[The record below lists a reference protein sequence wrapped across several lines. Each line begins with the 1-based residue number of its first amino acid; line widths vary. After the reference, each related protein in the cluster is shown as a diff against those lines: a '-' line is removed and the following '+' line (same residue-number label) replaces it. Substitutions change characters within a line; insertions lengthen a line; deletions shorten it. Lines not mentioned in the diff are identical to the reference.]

1 LKREEDE
8 PEWVEAASVGD
19 DETATLMAGFLE
31 AQDIPTV
38 VEGPS
43 STPFPEDFGAFG
55 LSRVMVPPDRVD
67 EARRLLAEREGMSA
81 KASLEDDETLEE

>member
-1 LKREEDE
+1 VKREQDE

-31 AQDIPTV
+31 AQGIPAV

-43 STPFPEDFGAFG
+43 TTPFPEDLGAFG
-55 LSRVMVPPDRVD
+55 MSRVMVPPDRAD
-67 EARRLLAEREGMSA
+67 EARRLLAEQQRLSA
-81 KASLEDDETLEE
+81 RSSREDDETEDS

>member
-31 AQDIPTV
+31 AQDIPAV
-38 VEGPS
+38 VEGPA

-55 LSRVMVPPDRVD
+55 MSRVMVPPDRVD
-67 EARRLLAEREGMSA
+67 EARRLLAERQGMSA

>member
-31 AQDIPTV
+31 AQDIPAV
-38 VEGPS
+38 VEGPA
-43 STPFPEDFGAFG
+43 STPFPEDLGAFG
-55 LSRVMVPPDRVD
+55 MSRVMVPPDRVD
-67 EARRLLAEREGMSA
+67 EARRLLAERQGMSA
-81 KASLEDDETLEE
+81 RSLEDEETEEE

>member
-1 LKREEDE
+1 MKREKDE

-31 AQDIPTV
+31 AQDIPAV

-43 STPFPEDFGAFG
+43 STPFPEDLGAFG
-55 LSRVMVPPDRVD
+55 MSRVMVPPDRVD
-67 EARRLLAEREGMSA
+67 EARRLLAERERMGARS
-81 KASLEDDETLEE
+81 SREDDETEDS